1 MRFCGWCGAAL
12 SAGAAPALERRLV
25 SVLFCDLVA
34 FTTLSEA
41 RDPEDV
47 HEVLG
52 QYFSLARQVIGDYGG
67 TIEKFIGDAVMAV
80 WGAPLAREDD
90 AERAVRAGLDLTG
103 AIAGLADRLDIP
115 ALRIRVGIL
124 TGEAAVEVGRVQE
137 GMVVGD
143 AVNTAARIQ
152 SIADPLTVFVDD
164 VTRLACERSI
174 AFEPAG
180 RHEVKGKAAP
190 VRVWRAAR
198 VLARLGGGGRSGAVE
213 PPLIGRDGPLHALN
227 DALDRVRAPGAGA
240 ELVTLTGQAG
250 IGKSRLI
257 WEFEKHADGIAA
269 EVEWHLGRA
278 VSFGRGAAFSPLAD
292 IVRTRAAIAPDDP
305 PARQREQLHGL
316 VNELF
321 GDQDIEGERV
331 ERALRRLLEL
341 DDGRRLIER
350 GELFSAWRGLF
361 AALAEQRPVVVTFE
375 ELQQADQALLEFISD
390 LVEWARFP
398 LLIVAVSRPDPRLAE
413 FAPSRQIE
421 LAPLTPNEMDALV
434 SGTVRGAPEPLIAA
448 IRADG
453 GGVPLYA
460 VETLRALADRGVLAV
475 EDASYVL
482 RGELG
487 EFTVAPTIR
496 ALIASR
502 LDGLGALE
510 RRVLT
515 GGAVIGDRF
524 NAAAAAAVA
533 GIDGRD
539 AAALLAGLAAKAFL
553 TSEGDPQAGSRSRF
567 AFLQGAVRRVALSVL
582 SRRER
587 KRHHLAAAQ
596 HLLEDEGEPERA
608 AAVAGHLLAAA
619 DIDPNAADVREIQ
632 AQARDAL
639 RAAAQRAAAVGALT
653 DALALYD
660 RTVQLT
666 EDEHDRATLLEDAGL
681 VAWRADEPD
690 AAAQRHR
697 AAAELHAA
705 AGRRREELTARAQ
718 ELRWLQYE
726 RSPHEL
732 LPALRELDQALAGE
746 DDHASALAA
755 ATLSFTLYQLG
766 ENEEALSAA
775 RRGTRI
781 AEGCGDWAELV
792 HALAGEGSA
801 LAELQRPEEAITAYH
816 RALDVAAE
824 HVPRL
829 LAILWDNV
837 SISLASV
844 GRYAEAAEAAG
855 EAIGAAERASERV
868 ADRWA
873 RLALGR
879 ALCSLGD
886 WDGAIREIESVKD
899 DVPTIQ
905 VGMALA
911 PLVVIA
917 LARGQDGRAAEL
929 VAEHDRRC
937 SEAGASLFESDFRAL
952 RKTVLATDPAEAAG
966 IVAEAEIADFA
977 EWSGWLSPVL
987 DKLLACERRE
997 PLDRALTALRT
1008 PDPMKQTPPVRAQVE
1023 RLAGHLAARGG
1034 DRQTAEDALSRA
1046 AQLSAD
1052 CALAFEHAVI
1062 ELERCELGGGDPDH
1076 GLSRA
1081 RDTFARLGATPWLA
1095 RCDTATG
1102 ARG

>member
-1 MRFCGWCGAAL
+1 MRFCGWCGASL
-12 SAGAAPALERRLV
+12 PTSASPALERRLV

-34 FTTLSEA
+34 FTTFSEA

-52 QYFSLARQVIGDYGG
+52 HYFSLARQVIGEYGG

-80 WGAPLAREDD
+80 WGAPVAREDD
-90 AERAVRAGLDLTG
+90 AERAVRAGLELTT
-103 AIAGLADRLDIP
+103 AVAGLAERLEIP

-152 SIADPLTVFVDD
+152 SLADPLTVLVDD
-164 VTRLACERSI
+164 VTRLACARSI

-180 RHEVKGKAAP
+180 RHEVKGKAEP
-190 VRVWRAAR
+190 LRVWRAAR
-198 VLARLGGGGRSGAVE
+198 VLARRGGGGRSGAVE
-213 PPLIGRDGPLHALN
+213 PPLVGRDRSLKALN
-227 DALDRVRAPGAGA
+227 DALERVLAPGAGA
-240 ELVTLTGQAG
+240 ELVTVTGEAG

-257 WEFEKHADGIAA
+257 WEFEKHADGLAA
-269 EVEWHLGRA
+269 EVTWHLGRA

-292 IVRTRAAIAPDDP
+292 VVRTRAAIAPDDP
-305 PARQREQLHGL
+305 PTRQREQLHSL
-316 VNELF
+316 VADLF
-321 GDQDIEGERV
+321 GDESADGHRV
-331 ERALRRLLEL
+331 EQALRRLLEL
-341 DDGRRLIER
+341 DDGAQLIER
-350 GELFSAWRGLF
+350 GELFAAWRGLF
-361 AALAEQRPVVVTFE
+361 AALAERQPVVLAFE
-375 ELQQADQALLEFISD
+375 ELQQADQALLDFIAH

-398 LLIVAVSRPDPRLAE
+398 LLIVAVSRPDPRLDE
-413 FAPSRQIE
+413 LTPTSQVELVR
-421 LAPLTPNEMDALV
+421 LAPDEMDALV
-434 SGTVRGAPEPLIAA
+434 SGTVRGAPAPLIAA

-475 EDASYVL
+475 EDALYVL
-482 RGELG
+482 RGALG
-487 EFTVAPTIR
+487 EFTLPPTIR
-496 ALIASR
+496 ALIAAR

-515 GGAVIGDRF
+515 GGAVIGERF
-524 NAAAAAAVA
+524 TAAAAAAVA

-539 AAALLAGLAAKAFL
+539 AAALLAGLVAKAFL
-553 TSEGDPQAGSRSRF
+553 ASEGDPQAGSRSRF

-587 KRHHLAAAQ
+587 KRHHLAAAE
-596 HLLEDEGEPERA
+596 HLLDDEAESERA
-608 AAVAGHLLAAA
+608 AAVAGHLLAAV
-619 DIDPNAADVREIQ
+619 DIDPSAADVGDIQ
-632 AQARDAL
+632 ARAHKAL
-639 RAAAQRAAAVGALT
+639 RAAARRAAAVGALA

-660 RTVQLT
+660 RTIDLT
-666 EDEHDRATLLEDAGL
+666 EDEHERASLLEDAGL
-681 VAWRADEPD
+681 VAWRADEPET
-690 AAAQRHR
+690 AAQRYR
-697 AAAELHAA
+697 TAAELHAA

-718 ELRWLQYE
+718 ALRWLQYE

-766 ENEEALSAA
+766 ENDEALAA
-775 RRGTRI
+775 ATRGARI
-781 AEGCGDWAELV
+781 AEGCGDWPELV
-792 HALAGEGSA
+792 HALAQEGSA
-801 LAELQRPEEAITAYH
+801 LAELQRPEEAIAAYR
-816 RALDVAAE
+816 RALDVASE
-824 HVPRL
+824 NVPRL

-844 GRYAEAAEAAG
+844 GRYAGAADAAR
-855 EAIGAAERASERV
+855 EAIAAAERASERV

-886 WDGAIREIESVKD
+886 WDGAIGEIESVKD
-899 DVPTIQ
+899 DVPPIQ

-911 PLVVIA
+911 PLVVIT
-917 LARGQDGRAAEL
+917 LARGDYDRAAAL

-937 SEAGASLFESDFRAL
+937 SQAGASLFESDFRAL
-952 RKTVLATDPAEAAG
+952 RKTVLTTDPAEAAG
-966 IVAEAEIADFA
+966 IVADAEIADFA
-977 EWSGWLSPVL
+977 EWSGWLSPVI
-987 DKLLACERRE
+987 DKLLASETSE
-997 PLDRALTALRT
+997 PLRRALTALRT
-1008 PDPMKQTPPVRAQVE
+1008 SDPMKQTPPVRAQAE

-1034 DRQTAEDALSRA
+1034 DPHTAPSRRCRARRSSA
-1046 AQLSAD
+1046 AECGLV
-1052 CALAFEHAVI
+1052 FENAVI
-1062 ELERCELGGGDPDH
+1062 ELERCEL
-1076 GLSRA
+1076 R
-1081 RDTFARLGATPWLA
+1081 RR
-1095 RCDTATG
+1095 
-1102 ARG
+1102 

>member
-1 MRFCGWCGAAL
+1 ML
-12 SAGAAPALERRLV
+12 
-25 SVLFCDLVA
+25 
-34 FTTLSEA
+34 
-41 RDPEDV
+41 
-47 HEVLG
+47 
-52 QYFSLARQVIGDYGG
+52 
-67 TIEKFIGDAVMAV
+67 
-80 WGAPLAREDD
+80 
-90 AERAVRAGLDLTG
+90 
-103 AIAGLADRLDIP
+103 
-115 ALRIRVGIL
+115 
-124 TGEAAVEVGRVQE
+124 
-137 GMVVGD
+137 
-143 AVNTAARIQ
+143 
-152 SIADPLTVFVDD
+152 
-164 VTRLACERSI
+164 
-174 AFEPAG
+174 
-180 RHEVKGKAAP
+180 
-190 VRVWRAAR
+190 
-198 VLARLGGGGRSGAVE
+198 
-213 PPLIGRDGPLHALN
+213 
-227 DALDRVRAPGAGA
+227 APGAGA
-240 ELVTLTGQAG
+240 ELVTLTGEAG

-257 WEFEKHADGIAA
+257 WEFEKHADGLAA

-292 IVRTRAAIAPDDP
+292 IVRTRAATAPDDP
-305 PARQREQLHGL
+305 PARQHEQLHGL
-316 VNELF
+316 VSELF
-321 GDQDIEGERV
+321 GDEDVEGERV
-331 ERALRRLLEL
+331 ERSLRRLLEL
-341 DDGRRLIER
+341 DDGRQLIER

-361 AALAEQRPVVVTFE
+361 AALAGRRPVVLAFE
-375 ELQQADQALLEFISD
+375 ELQQADQALLDFITH

-398 LLIVAVSRPDPRLAE
+398 LLIVAVSRPDPRLAQFTPTRE
-413 FAPSRQIE
+413 IE
-421 LAPLTPNEMDALV
+421 LVPLTPNEMDALV
-434 SGTVRGAPEPLIAA
+434 AGTVRGAPEPLIAA

-487 EFTVAPTIR
+487 EFAVAPTIR

-510 RRVLT
+510 RRVIT
-515 GGAVIGDRF
+515 GGAVIGERF
-524 NAAAAAAVA
+524 TAAAAAAVA

-553 TSEGDPQAGSRSRF
+553 TTDGDPQAGSRTRF

-587 KRHHLAAAQ
+587 KRHHLAAAH
-596 HLLEDEGEPERA
+596 HLIDDEGEPERA

-639 RAAAQRAAAVGALT
+639 RAAAERAAGVGALT

-660 RTVQLT
+660 RTAELT
-666 EDEHDRATLLEDAGL
+666 EDEHERAILLEDAGL
-681 VAWRADEPD
+681 VAWRADEAE
-690 AAAQRHR
+690 AAAQRYR
-697 AAAELHAA
+697 TAAQLHAD

-732 LPALRELDQALAGE
+732 LPALRELDQALGGE

-766 ENEEALSAA
+766 ENEEALAAA

-792 HALAGEGSA
+792 HALAQEGSA
-801 LAELQRPEEAITAYH
+801 LAELQRPEEAIAAYH

-844 GRYAEAAEAAG
+844 GRYAEAAEAAA

-917 LARGQDGRAAEL
+917 LARGEESRAAEL

-952 RKTVLATDPAEAAG
+952 RKTVLACDPAEAAE

-987 DKLLACERRE
+987 DKLLASAGRE
-997 PLDRALTALRT
+997 PLERALAALRA
-1008 PDPMKQTPPVRAQVE
+1008 PDPMKQTRPVRAQAE

-1034 DRQTAEDALSRA
+1034 DARTASEALSRA

-1052 CALAFEHAVI
+1052 CGLAFEHAVI
-1062 ELERCELGGGDPDH
+1062 ELERCELDGGDPDH
-1076 GLSRA
+1076 GFSRA
-1081 RDTFARLGATPWLA
+1081 RETFARLGATPWLA
-1095 RCDTATG
+1095 RGGRATG
-1102 ARG
+1102 ALG